1 MHSGNIS
8 GRLKFKSMTEL
19 FKSERVVI
27 RFPVSKSDPE
37 SADRPVRTPKAVIWA
52 WLEVG
57 FLVTLTSSVVF
68 SMLAVVVA
76 AGNAVE

>member
-1 MHSGNIS
+1 
-8 GRLKFKSMTEL
+8 MTEL

-27 RFPVSKSDPE
+27 RFPISKSDPE
-37 SADRPVRTPKAVIWA
+37 SPDLPVRTPKAAIWA

-57 FLVTLTSSVVF
+57 FLITLTSSVVF
-68 SMLAVVVA
+68 SMLAVVAA